1 MTYNL
6 TKIEFNKNENII
18 NETICEENQIT
29 FNITKKELDDE
40 WKIEIPKINLS
51 AKIKEGTDEKTLNEY
66 VGHFEETNKINGNIG
81 LAAHNRGYKVNYF
94 NRLKE
99 LEKGDLIYYK
109 YKNIELIF
117 EVQEER
123 IIKDTDWSVL
133 EKNENNYLTLITCL
147 ENVPEKRRCIIAKEK
162 I

>member
-1 MTYNL
+1 MPKTAF
-6 TKIEFNKNENII
+6 KPNENII
-18 NETICEENQIT
+18 NETISKENKIILNT
-29 FNITKKELDDE
+29 SKKELNDE
-40 WKIEIPKINLS
+40 WKIEIPKINLI

-109 YKNIELIF
+109 YKDIELIF
-117 EVQEER
+117 EVHEER

-133 EKNENNYLTLITCL
+133 EKTKENYLTLITCL

>member
-147 ENVPEKRRCIIAKEK
+147 ENVPEKRRCN
-162 I
+162 